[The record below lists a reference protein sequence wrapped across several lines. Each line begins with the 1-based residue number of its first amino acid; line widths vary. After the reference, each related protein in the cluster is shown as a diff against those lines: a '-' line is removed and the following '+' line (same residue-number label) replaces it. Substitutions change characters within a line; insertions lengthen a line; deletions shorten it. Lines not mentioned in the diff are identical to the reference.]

1 MARQTG
7 LIKLRGTLD
16 NVNFY
21 KSQDGVLAR
30 MNTSIDAKRIATDPA
45 FIRTREN
52 GAEFGLSA
60 KAGKVVRDVLRPLL
74 VLASDGRVTARMMK
88 VMTGIKNFDITSSRG
103 GRNIAAGINN
113 PAAKELLKG
122 FNFNERSNLGTVL
135 SKPFSV
141 ATSTGGVT
149 ISNVIPLND
158 INFPSGATHVTLQS
172 GWAKID
178 FSTGVSDF
186 QLSPVTSLLIDE
198 TEQNISLV
206 PVSTPSGSGID
217 IYVLCI
223 AFYQEVNG
231 TQYPLKN
238 GAFNALSIVEIQ

>member
-21 KSQDGVLAR
+21 KTQDGVLAR
-30 MNTSIDAKRIATDPA
+30 MNTSIDAKRIANDPA

-52 GAEFGLSA
+52 GAEFGFSA

-74 VLASDGRVTARMMK
+74 ILASDSRVTARMMK
-88 VMTGIKNFDITSSRG
+88 VMTGIKNFDVTNSRG
-103 GRNIAAGINN
+103 KRNIAAGINN

-135 SKPFSV
+135 AKPFSV
-141 ATSTGGVT
+141 TTGTGGVT
-149 ISNVIPLND
+149 ISDVIPLND
-158 INFPSGATHVTLQS
+158 INFPSGATHVILQS

-178 FSTGVSDF
+178 FSTGVSDL
-186 QLSPVTSLLIDE
+186 QLSPATSLLIDE

-206 PVSTPSGSGID
+206 PASAPAGSGID